1 MLMQYKNIE
10 EIKTSKGAI
19 SAERITRTKKE
30 FLSYDAQ
37 ETYFANKEILKVTD
51 NSRIEF
57 HVYSGDNWITGNH
70 KINFQNK
77 IPPLRDQQRKTVT
90 ANSAIGIDVYNE
102 LQSLKLT
109 SGNFKFIINFFK
121 NLIGS
126 YEQQHLRIDEISP
139 DRTEIRLRAID
150 NEDPEFLQQITNY
163 IETVDQTNSIF

>member
-90 ANSAIGIDVYNE
+90 ANSAIGIDFYNE

-109 SGNFKFIINFFK
+109 SGNFKFIINFPVVRDSDRMF
-121 NLIGS
+121 
-126 YEQQHLRIDEISP
+126 IDPKVS
-139 DRTEIRLRAID
+139 DLWSDKFNNFWSKR
-150 NEDPEFLQQITNY
+150 
-163 IETVDQTNSIF
+163 VD